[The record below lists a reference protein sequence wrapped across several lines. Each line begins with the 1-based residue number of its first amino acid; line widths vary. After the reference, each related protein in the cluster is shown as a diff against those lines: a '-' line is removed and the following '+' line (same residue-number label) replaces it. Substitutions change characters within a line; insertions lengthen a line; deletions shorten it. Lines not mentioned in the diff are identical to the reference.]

1 MSNDRQKVIV
11 RTSLIGILANVLLAG
26 FKAVVGLVA
35 NSVAVIMDAVNNL
48 SDAVSSVIT
57 IIGAKISAR
66 DPDKKHPLGHGRVE
80 YLSAMIIAVIILYAG
95 ITALIESVKKIITP
109 EAAEYSTVSLIIIGA
124 AVLVKILLGTFVK
137 KKGQEVSSDAL
148 VASGSD
154 ALFDAVISASTLVAA
169 AIYLIW
175 GISLEAYL
183 AAVISLLII
192 KSGFEMLRDTVS
204 EILGERPDPELT
216 AAVKT
221 AILGFPEVHGAYDLF
236 LHNYGPDKIIGSV
249 HIAVFDHLT
258 AVELDALERKI
269 AEKVFIE
276 TGVAMAGIS
285 VYSIN
290 DANAEAADT
299 EKKVRSIVGR
309 HPEVIEMHGF
319 FRDPVDGS
327 LRLDIIVSFDCKDR
341 PGMVEIIRKELK
353 EAFPGTEVYITLDL
367 DVSD

>member
-26 FKAVVGLVA
+26 FKAAVGMIA
-35 NSVAVIMDAVNNL
+35 NSVAVVMDAVNNL

-109 EAAEYSTVSLIIIGA
+109 EAADYSAVSLIIIGA
-124 AVLVKILLGTFVK
+124 AVLVKIVLGTYVK
-137 KKGQEVSSDAL
+137 KKGTQVSSDAL

-169 AIYLIW
+169 GIYLIW
-175 GISLEAYL
+175 GISLEAWL
-183 AAVISLLII
+183 AAAISLLII
-192 KSGFEMLRDTVS
+192 KSGIEMLRDTVS

-269 AEKVFIE
+269 TEKVYVE
-276 TGVAMAGIS
+276 TGVIMAGIS

-290 DANAEAADT
+290 DANEEAADT
-299 EKKVRSIVGR
+299 ERKVRGIVAA
-309 HPEVIEMHGF
+309 HPEVLELHGF
-319 FRDPVDGS
+319 FEDPTDGS
-327 LRLDIIVSFDCKDR
+327 LRFDVIVSFDCRDR
-341 PGMVEIIRKELK
+341 QAEAEMIRKEVE
-353 EAFPGTEVYITLDL
+353 EAFPGRAVHVTLDL
-367 DVSD
+367 DISG